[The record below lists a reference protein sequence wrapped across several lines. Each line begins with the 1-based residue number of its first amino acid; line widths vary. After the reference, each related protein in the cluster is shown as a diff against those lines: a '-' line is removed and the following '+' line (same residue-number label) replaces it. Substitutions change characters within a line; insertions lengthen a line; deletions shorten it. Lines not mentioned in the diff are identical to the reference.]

1 MRIAGDIVM
10 SPFRIF
16 GIRKLARHAAFGAL
30 LLAPLAIPASAH
42 HSYSMFDMQRT
53 VLLNAT
59 VVQFRWQ
66 NPHAFIRV
74 AVPAGNQ
81 TEEWSIEM
89 TSPNNLVQE
98 GWTRTSVR
106 QGERIQLWVHPLCSG
121 ARGGSYVGVR
131 KADGTT
137 LGTVQ

>member
-1 MRIAGDIVM
+1 M
-10 SPFRIF
+10 
-16 GIRKLARHAAFGAL
+16 KLIGKAALAAL
-30 LLAPLAIPASAH
+30 MLTPLAMTASAPASAH

-59 VVQFRWQ
+59 VQQFRWQ

-74 AVPAGNQ
+74 TVAAGGQ

-89 TSPNNLVQE
+89 TSPNNLTQE
-98 GWTRTSVR
+98 GWTRTSLR
-106 QGERIQLWVHPLCSG
+106 QGDRVQLWVHPLRSG

-131 KADGTT
+131 KTDGTT
-137 LGTVQ
+137 LGTVPQQ